1 VSESRRSFITKIS
14 SLFLAI
20 FASGSARAELAGK
33 QQAPKIVAL
42 SADNLYARGGKDY
55 EAQRRAAVWQAIK
68 PERYPDLIVRASDEA
83 DIVDTVNYARAN
95 KLPISVRC
103 GGHSYVASPLRKG
116 GILLDVSGMREL
128 TIDAP
133 KRQAEVQP
141 GVISAEFSARL
152 EPHGLG
158 FPIAHCPTVSLGGY
172 LLGGGMGWNGV
183 NWGQFACFNVSAVDL
198 ITASGERIHASE
210 NSHKDL
216 FWAAR
221 GAGPAF
227 CAIVSKYYLDVFPR
241 PQAITSS
248 TYIYKLDALEEII
261 SWLEEYKAKQS
272 EKIELTVIFST
283 SKKEQSTEDSN
294 KRQCIISAVCFAD
307 DEAEAAE
314 LLAAIA
320 AGAPKKACVY
330 CAEYQSKTMQDLLAA
345 SVDVIPHRHAV
356 DTLWTSQSAPVL
368 KQIGEHFLESPS
380 PETHVFANYRA
391 SSTLKPDAA
400 YSVSAPMFILSSST
414 WAEQKN
420 DEECL
425 RWSDGLMERLQRYN
439 EGAYVNETDF
449 IRHPERARQC
459 FSESSWSRIK
469 TVSEQYDP
477 DAMFSAPFDLG

>member
-1 VSESRRSFITKIS
+1 MSDSRRSFITKIS
-14 SLFLAI
+14 SLLLAS
-20 FASGSARAELAGK
+20 FASVSARAEFAGK
-33 QQAPKIVAL
+33 QEVPKIG
-42 SADNLYARGGKDY
+42 NLLVDKVYARGASDY
-55 EAQRRAAVWQAIK
+55 EVQRRAAVWQAIK
-68 PERYPDLIVRASDEA
+68 PERYPDLIVRAHNET

-103 GGHSYVASPLRKG
+103 GGHSYVASPLRKS
-116 GILLDVSGMREL
+116 GILLDISGMRDL
-128 TIDAP
+128 AIDAP
-133 KRQAEVQP
+133 KRQANVQP
-141 GVISAEFSARL
+141 GVISVQFSARL

-183 NWGQFACFNVSAVDL
+183 NWGQFACFNVNAVDL
-198 ITASGERIHASE
+198 ITASGKRIHANQ
-210 NSHKDL
+210 NSHKEL

-272 EKIELTVIFST
+272 KKIELTVIFST
-283 SKKEQSTEDSN
+283 SKKEQSTAEKN

-314 LLAAIA
+314 LLAFIA

-330 CAEYQSKTMQDLLAA
+330 CAEYQSKTMQDLLSA

-356 DTLWTSQSAPVL
+356 DTLWTSQSGLAL
-368 KQIGEHFLESPS
+368 RQIGKHFLNTPS

-391 SSTLKPDAA
+391 SSPLKSDAA
-400 YSVSAPMFILSSST
+400 HSVNAPMFILSSST

-420 DEECL
+420 DHECV
-425 RWSDGLMERLQRYN
+425 RWSDELMERLEPYN
-439 EGAYVNETDF
+439 EGTYVNETDF

-459 FSESSWSRIK
+459 FSEASWARIK

-477 DAMFSAPFDLG
+477 EGMFSAPFELG